1 MRVPRH
7 LLLFHRGARAT
18 SSSSAPSLLAFPAGR
33 RQRSQEMRT
42 KGGGDA
48 FSGVG
53 TVGPARAAHLMTHAG
68 AKRFLHPSSF
78 LWAAAEGK
86 TRRAARKALGD
97 AITLSAIPTRWL
109 SALAVA
115 AARACLPVSS
125 LYAFFSSSSAAV
137 PFFFFFFCI
146 YVRAR
151 ACERALRQCG
161 PFCRAV

>member
-18 SSSSAPSLLAFPAGR
+18 SSSAPSLLAFPAGR

-53 TVGPARAAHLMTHAG
+53 TVGTARAAHLMTHAG
-68 AKRFLHPSSF
+68 AKRFLHPSCF
-78 LWAAAEGK
+78 LLAAAEGK

-125 LYAFFSSSSAAV
+125 LYAFIRRRRRLYLS
-137 PFFFFFFCI
+137 FFVYTCG
-146 YVRAR
+146 RAR
-151 ACERALRQCG
+151 ASARCGNAGRFVERYRQ
-161 PFCRAV
+161 